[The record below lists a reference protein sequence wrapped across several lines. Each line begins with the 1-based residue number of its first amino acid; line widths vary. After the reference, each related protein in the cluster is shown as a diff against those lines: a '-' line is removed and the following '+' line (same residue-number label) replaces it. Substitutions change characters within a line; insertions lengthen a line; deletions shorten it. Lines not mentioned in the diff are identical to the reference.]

1 MRNNKSETKR
11 FYTLKELQEYI
22 DTLNVLDNTKV
33 YTIDVRDILD
43 DEYKPNEELPERKE
57 PEFNSYMKERVK
69 HWCTARKV
77 YYSEYEPVFTTTK
90 MLRDDFNDWN
100 NSEISY
106 ELFMRLF
113 KEVGK
118 DGGNILERTR
128 LRVNG
133 EPKYGFIGVK
143 INGCYSKQL

>member
-1 MRNNKSETKR
+1 MKKKTIKEFCGMNNVT
-11 FYTLKELQEYI
+11 EYI
-22 DTLNVLDNTKV
+22 ESLDENTTIISHTIQGEWHYIITEYEVLQ
-33 YTIDVRDILD
+33 
-43 DEYKPNEELPERKE
+43 ERKE
-57 PEFNSYMKERVK
+57 PEFNRHMKERVK
-69 HWCTARKV
+69 QWCTARKV
-77 YYSEYEPVFTTTK
+77 YYSKHELVFTSSK

-100 NSEISY
+100 NSNISY

-113 KEVGK
+113 KEVAK

>member
-1 MRNNKSETKR
+1 MKKKTIKEFCGMNNVTEYIESLGEETTIISHTIQGEWH
-11 FYTLKELQEYI
+11 YIITEYEELQ
-22 DTLNVLDNTKV
+22 
-33 YTIDVRDILD
+33 
-43 DEYKPNEELPERKE
+43 ERKE
-57 PEFNSYMKERVK
+57 PEFNKYMKERIK
-69 HWCTARKV
+69 HWCTATKV
-77 YYSEYEPVFTTTK
+77 SYSEHEPVFTSSK
-90 MLRDDFNDWN
+90 MLRDNFNDWN
-100 NSEISY
+100 DSNISY

-113 KEVGK
+113 KEVAK